1 MVKPLNLCNFRISK
15 TLPLAFDES
24 LSYLEEQLVILNK
37 LNECIEIL
45 NAYPDLLEEYE
56 KYLEDI
62 RQEVGRLEVEYAEFK
77 SSTLND
83 IDVRFNNLTAS
94 LLTSIDNQFRLIEY
108 NLNLALADIQ
118 VQIDNIVA
126 GDIKVY
132 DPTTGIL
139 SPIQTVIDNLFDMNR
154 NNAITASE
162 FDGIE
167 LTATEF
173 DGVEITAF
181 NFDTNGKELLEINS

>member
-37 LNECIEIL
+37 VNECIELL

-62 RQEVGRLEVEYAEFK
+62 RQEVGKMEIEFEEFK
-77 SSTLND
+77 SSTLSSID
-83 IDVRFNNLTAS
+83 IRFGELTTQLIS
-94 LLTSIDNQFRLIEY
+94 SIDNQFRLIQY

-118 VQIDNIVA
+118 TQIDDIVA

-132 DPTTGIL
+132 DPTTGLL
-139 SPIQTVIDNLFDMNR
+139 SPIQTVIDNLFDVNR

-167 LTATEF
+167 LTATAF
-173 DGVEITAF
+173 DAIEITAF
-181 NFDTNGKELLEINS
+181 NFDTNGKDLLNL